1 MDRIDALIL
10 TALALLD
17 LGFLLNLRWNRGRAM
32 RIERRTARSLRL
44 ALQRRAASDYR
55 NAAPNC
61 RAVSI

>member
-32 RIERRTARSLRL
+32 RLERRATRSLRL
-44 ALQRRAASDYR
+44 ALQRRAAWDYR

>member
-1 MDRIDALIL
+1 MDLIDALIL

-17 LGFLLNLRWNRGRAM
+17 LGFLLNLRWNRGRAR
-32 RIERRTARSLRL
+32 RIERGTARSLRL
-44 ALQRRAASDYR
+44 ALHRRVASDYR